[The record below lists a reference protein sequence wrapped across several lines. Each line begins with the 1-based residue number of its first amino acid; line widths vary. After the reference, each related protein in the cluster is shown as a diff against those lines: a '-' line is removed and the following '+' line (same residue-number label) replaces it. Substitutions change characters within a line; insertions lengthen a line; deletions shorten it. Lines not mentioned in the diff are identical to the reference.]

1 MQKSNRIRT
10 VDIYIEQQTWVA
22 VQQGNK
28 EAFEL
33 LYNKTVLH
41 LTNHAYRVIKDEEL
55 VKDILQDV
63 YVSLYTKRNKLPADL
78 NVPGYLYNAVKYKVS
93 TFLRDELSKKSH
105 FPDLLKQARLAE
117 SSQPDLYEKTEL
129 SNQIRAGIYILPE
142 KCRQAFILSHYDN
155 LTYKAIAHKMG
166 ISVKTVEKH
175 ISKALQLL
183 RKELNEESI
192 YMIIFAAIG
201 YAIG

>member
-1 MQKSNRIRT
+1 M
-10 VDIYIEQQTWVA
+10 A

-33 LYNKTVLH
+33 LYNKTVSH
-41 LTNHAYRVIKDEEL
+41 LTNHAYRIIKDEEQ

-63 YVSLYTKRNKLPADL
+63 YVSLYTKKDKLPADL
-78 NVPGYLYNAVKYKVS
+78 NVMGYLYNAVKYKVS
-93 TFLRDELSKKSH
+93 TILRDKLSRESYH
-105 FPDLLKQARLAE
+105 IHLLKQVNLSK

-129 SNQIRAGIYILPE
+129 SNQIKAGIYMLPE
-142 KCRQAFILSHYDN
+142 KCREAFILSHYDN

-175 ISKALQLL
+175 ISKALHFL
-183 RKELNEESI
+183 RKELKEEQSI
-192 YMIIFAAIG
+192 YLVILMVISWCPTFTSLG
-201 YAIG
+201 LVLL